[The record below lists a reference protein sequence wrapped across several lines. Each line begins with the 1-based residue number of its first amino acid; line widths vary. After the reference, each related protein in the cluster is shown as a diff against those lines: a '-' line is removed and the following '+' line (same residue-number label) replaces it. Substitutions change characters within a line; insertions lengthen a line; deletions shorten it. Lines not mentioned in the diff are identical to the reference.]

1 MNEKLVCIVGTNAS
15 GKSSLAIELAKL
27 YGGEIVSADSRQV
40 FKGLDLGTGKVT
52 ENEMQG
58 VPHYLLDVANI
69 NQYYSLADFQKQAY
83 QYIDSILLRGKIPFL
98 VGGTGLYINA
108 VVDGYNLT
116 EAVPDMH
123 FREQLEKKT
132 NDELVE
138 IIRTQDTTI
147 LERIDIQNRRRLIR
161 AIEKIHSGVPLNLPS
176 EPKYETLLI
185 GVTWEKNI
193 LAERIDERLQKRID
207 NGMIEEVKN
216 LINQG
221 ATDDFLYRL
230 GLEYR
235 YILYYLQGKYDSL
248 EEFKQEL
255 SKAIKKYAKRQMTWF
270 RKRKDI
276 NWIDMENNSLEQA
289 SKLIN
294 EFYNTAKGS
303 DPMRYE

>member
-83 QYIDSILLRGKIPFL
+83 QYIDSILLRDKIPFL

-161 AIEKIHSGVPLNLPS
+161 SIEKIHSGVPLNLPS

-294 EFYNTAKGS
+294 EFYNTVNLNCC
-303 DPMRYE
+303 